1 MDIVE
6 YCKNNRIEWAF
17 FDCFD
22 TLLHRLVL
30 EEERDYKWAEK
41 VSNKCSL
48 FSSALLIDIRQDIL
62 KAFHQKGIFN
72 YNYFDIMEE
81 VYTRLLYAQTPSFS
95 VGKQEFL
102 EIATSVEVDLE
113 RSITTVDKENLEILR
128 KLAEIDVK
136 IAVVS
141 DFYIGMQGLREILSD
156 KSVLLYVERI
166 FVSCDYKKRK
176 SDGDLYQEVLKTLNI
191 SGEKC
196 IMLGDDISSDV
207 KRAQEHGIKAFFR
220 PYRSTLLSPMSRI
233 HQIHKRNIK
242 DPIPGLHYSYSI
254 YLFFCRLYKRLREIN
269 QCNIF
274 FLAREGE
281 FLKEAFDSFLKAHEE
296 TTIQTHYLYVSRKS
310 TLMPSLKPIEEET
323 FERIFRQTKTL
334 SIRDFLRALTF
345 SEPDQ
350 NRVYQSLTQLDYTTT
365 CQNFDCSEGFLSLIR
380 NPVFLELYESKRQS
394 TRGAFISYMSS
405 FCVDIFHD
413 DLVLVDVGWRGTIQ
427 DNIYHVFE
435 GIVKVRGFYIG
446 LTGTGD
452 LLHNN
457 LKEGLLFSVAP
468 IKTPNYGVWLNREFY
483 ERLMRASHGMTI
495 GYAIERD
502 FAVPILE
509 EVNTEIDAYHYAR
522 PTQKKIIATV
532 DAIAQVLRF
541 YVNDDRYIEKILL
554 PLEKKVV
561 LCVSR
566 KDLQFERRLFD
577 LNKESFLPVWEKSS
591 QVDVIMRVLAKMKYI
606 IKNIFNLEFYNGS
619 FAIYNFSPCFV
630 MLWGRLIYWKQ
641 KMRGEL

>member
-6 YCKNNRIEWAF
+6 YCKNHRIEWAF

-30 EEERDYKWAEK
+30 EEERDYKWAEI
-41 VSNKCSL
+41 VSNKCAL
-48 FSSALLIDIRQDIL
+48 FSSGLLIDIRQDIL

-81 VYTRLLYAQTPSFS
+81 VYTRLVYAQNPSFS

-141 DFYIGMQGLREILSD
+141 DFYIGTQGLREILSD

-176 SDGDLYQEVLKTLNI
+176 SDGDLYQEVLEILNI

-196 IMLGDDISSDV
+196 IMLGDDMSSDV
-207 KRAQEHGIKAFFR
+207 KRAQEYGIKAFFR
-220 PYRSTLLSPMSRI
+220 PYRSTLLSPMSMI
-233 HQIHKRNIK
+233 HQIHKSNIK
-242 DPIPGLHYSYSI
+242 DPVPGLHYSYSI

-269 QCNIF
+269 QCNVF

-296 TTIQTHYLYVSRKS
+296 TKIQTYYLYVSRKS

-334 SIRDFLRALTF
+334 SIRDFLRVLNF
-345 SEPDQ
+345 SETDQ
-350 NRVYQSLTQLDYTTT
+350 NRVYQSTTQLDYTMTY
-365 CQNFDCSEGFLSLIR
+365 QNFDCSEGFLSLIR
-380 NPVFLELYESKRQS
+380 NPVFLDLYESKRQS
-394 TRGAFISYMSS
+394 TREAFISYISS
-405 FCVDIFHD
+405 FCADIFHD

-446 LTGTGD
+446 LTGTGE

-468 IKTPNYGVWLNREFY
+468 IKSPNYGVWLNREFY

-495 GYAIERD
+495 GYVIERD
-502 FAVPILE
+502 FSVPILE

-522 PTQKKIIATV
+522 PTQKKIISAIEE
-532 DAIAQVLRF
+532 IAQVLRS

-554 PLEKKVV
+554 PLEKKAV
-561 LCVSR
+561 LCISK

-591 QVDVIMRVLAKMKYI
+591 QVDVIVRVLTKIKYI

-630 MLWGRLIYWKQ
+630 MLWGRFIYWKQ